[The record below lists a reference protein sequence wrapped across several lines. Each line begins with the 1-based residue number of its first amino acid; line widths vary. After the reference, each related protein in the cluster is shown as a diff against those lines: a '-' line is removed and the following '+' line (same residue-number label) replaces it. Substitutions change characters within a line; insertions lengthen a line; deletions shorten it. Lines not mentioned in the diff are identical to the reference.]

1 MTENAAMAVELPADL
16 SFEDAYAQ
24 LEDVLAALEAGD
36 LTLDESL
43 ARYELG
49 VALTEFC
56 ERKLE
61 QAELRVRK
69 WLPDNST
76 EALDDW
82 QEEG

>member
-1 MTENAAMAVELPADL
+1 MAAELPADL

-24 LEDVLAALEAGD
+24 LEDVLTALETGD

-61 QAELRVRK
+61 EAELRVRK
-69 WLPDNST
+69 WLPDNNT
-76 EALDDW
+76 QPLDDW
-82 QEEG
+82 QDQD

>member
-1 MTENAAMAVELPADL
+1 MAVELPADL

-24 LEDVLAALEAGD
+24 LEDVLTALEAGD

-61 QAELRVRK
+61 EAELRVRK

>member
-1 MTENAAMAVELPADL
+1 MAVELPADL